1 MSKLRV
7 RFVWVLASV
16 GLAGLAVSACTF
28 DPGPRTSSPLT
39 TGAAGNRTGAG
50 GSIFIAGTAGSTNT
64 TGAGGAAGGATGP
77 GTTNQVPIPAGYT
90 PADVGAYMLG
100 DPITASTGTSVI
112 DSPNSGCYQV
122 VGIVRDFKGFNEAG
136 GHPDFEHY
144 SGGAQTP
151 GLVAAALG
159 PDRKPV
165 YASKCE
171 SGAGNLDPAACP
183 YGPQT
188 TTKADYDEWYR
199 TTDGVNLAYKV
210 NFIFEPSGN
219 NTTFN
224 STLFFP
230 LDGAGFGL
238 SGTGED
244 GKMHD
249 FGFTT
254 ELHTQF
260 QYSGGEQF
268 TFTGDDDLWV
278 FVNGKLALDLGGLHP
293 QVSGMVDMDAMAG
306 TLGLTK
312 GKTYDLELFHAERH
326 TTASHF
332 RVDTNFV
339 FANCGTIIP

>member
-1 MSKLRV
+1 MNSV
-7 RFVWVLASV
+7 RQRALAILLCASCSS
-16 GLAGLAVSACTF
+16 GIACTF
-28 DPGPRTSSPLT
+28 SPGPAQGSAITK
-39 TGAAGNRTGAG
+39 TGTGGNGAG
-50 GSIFIAGTAGSTNT
+50 GGQSIYVSGTAGKSGSG
-64 TGAGGAAGGATGP
+64 TGVGAAAGP
-77 GTTNQVPIPAGYT
+77 GMGTLNQVPIPAGYT
-90 PADVGAYMLG
+90 NADVGAYMLG
-100 DPITASTGTSVI
+100 PPIAASSATAVI
-112 DSPNSGCYQV
+112 DSPNDGCYQF

-144 SGGAQTP
+144 SGSAQTP
-151 GLVAAALG
+151 GLVAATLG
-159 PDRKPV
+159 SDRKPV
-165 YASKCE
+165 FASKCN
-171 SGAGNLDPAACP
+171 SGATNLDMTACP

-188 TTKADYDEWYR
+188 TSKAYYDQWYR

-210 NFIFEPSGN
+210 NFIFEPNGDK
-219 NTTFN
+219 TTFD
-224 STLFFP
+224 SALFFP
-230 LDGAGFGL
+230 LDGSGFGL

-260 QYSGGEQF
+260 RYGGGEQF

-293 QVSGMVDMDAMAG
+293 QVSGTVDMDAMAAE
-306 TLGLTK
+306 LGITK

-339 FANCGTIIP
+339 FISCGTIIP